1 MKYLIAY
8 KQNED
13 TYLYVTSIGAKIE
26 TTLFYGNGLDFL
38 SETNAQ
44 NICDF
49 LNEYDNS
56 KEYIVIKYEY
66 SLKEI

>member
-8 KQNED
+8 KQDEN
-13 TYLYVTSIGAKIE
+13 TYLYVTNIGQKIE
-26 TTLFYGNGLDFL
+26 TNMFYGNGLDFK